1 MWITRDGVH
10 GYRVWFI
17 KPVIKPVLRAVAKIA
32 TTDVFCHKG
41 ILPVEPPHPV
51 SLNYFDEPENGRMIE
66 DILVKLDGGEL
77 EAGECIKVNIKEVT
91 LKNKERSNYE
101 SR

>member
-17 KPVIKPVLRAVAKIA
+17 KPVIKPVLRDVVKIA
-32 TTDVFCHKG
+32 TTDVFCHQG

-66 DILVKLDGGEL
+66 DIFVKLGGGEL
-77 EAGECIKVNIKEVT
+77 GAGECINVNLKEVI
-91 LKNKERSNYE
+91 
-101 SR
+101 

>member
-10 GYRVWFI
+10 GYRLWFI
-17 KPVIKPVLRAVAKIA
+17 KPVIAVAKIA
-32 TTDVFCHKG
+32 TTDVFCHQG

-66 DILVKLDGGEL
+66 DIFVKSGDEMKVGEL
-77 EAGECIKVNIKEVT
+77 IKVNIKEVIW
-91 LKNKERSNYE
+91 
-101 SR
+101 